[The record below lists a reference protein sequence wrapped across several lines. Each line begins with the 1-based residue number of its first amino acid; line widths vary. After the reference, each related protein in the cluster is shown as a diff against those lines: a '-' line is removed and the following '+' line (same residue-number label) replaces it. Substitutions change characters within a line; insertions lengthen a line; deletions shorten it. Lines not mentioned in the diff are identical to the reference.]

1 MKEEIKVR
9 TGEQLERENYLL
21 LYKSKAQIVNILIDA
36 EEEIKRL
43 KQQNEFLM
51 KQDNILQS
59 LMQWIYSELNYDK
72 NWYNPDSEEYI
83 GPKRYPDDTLDGFK
97 IVIDK
102 IKELKEEMK

>member
-1 MKEEIKVR
+1 MNEEIKVR
-9 TGEQLERENYLL
+9 TGEQLEREDYLL

-43 KQQNEFLM
+43 KKQNEFLM

-59 LMQWIYSELNYDK
+59 LMQWLRSWLEN
-72 NWYNPDSEEYI
+72 EEYCYLSPN
-83 GPKRYPDDTLDGFK
+83 PKDRCRKDIFK
-97 IVIDK
+97 EVIDK

>member
-9 TGEQLERENYLL
+9 TVEQLERENYLL

-59 LMQWIYSELNYDK
+59 LMQWLYKQI
-72 NWYNPDSEEYI
+72 
-83 GPKRYPDDTLDGFK
+83 PDDKTIITKYIKVFD
-97 IVIDK
+97 VIDK